1 LPAVIRLAGRLAE
14 DEPPL
19 CPQTVAAVDAFID
32 AMAGMSRAL
41 HPGEWS
47 GVFRRALKA
56 AGWPGDRQLSSHEFQ
71 ARRAFGEVLDG
82 FGRLDGLLGKLSLN
96 EAVRRLSQ
104 LCQQRIFQPETRG
117 QPPIQVLGILESAGL
132 EFDALWVMGMNDD
145 LWPPPRPNPLLPAE
159 LLRAAGAAHA
169 SAEVELD
176 FAQREHARLSL
187 AAPDVTFSYARADGN
202 RILRPSP
209 LIAGI
214 PLAGDAPGEVVTLAR
229 QLGKEAGTACEL
241 LEDAQAPPVAEG
253 EMVSGG
259 SWLLRAQAVC
269 PALGLLPVPARWQG
283 DGRAGRGT

>member
-1 LPAVIRLAGRLAE
+1 
-14 DEPPL
+14 
-19 CPQTVAAVDAFID
+19 
-32 AMAGMSRAL
+32 
-41 HPGEWS
+41 
-47 GVFRRALKA
+47 
-56 AGWPGDRQLSSHEFQ
+56 
-71 ARRAFGEVLDG
+71 
-82 FGRLDGLLGKLSLN
+82 
-96 EAVRRLSQ
+96 
-104 LCQQRIFQPETRG
+104 
-117 QPPIQVLGILESAGL
+117 
-132 EFDALWVMGMNDD
+132 MNDD
-145 LWPPPRPNPLLPAE
+145 LWPPPPRPNPLLPAE

-176 FAQREHARLSL
+176 FAQRVHARLSL
-187 AAPDVTFSYARADGN
+187 AAPDVTFSCARADGN

-214 PLAGDAPGEVVTLAR
+214 PLAGNAPGEVVTLAR
-229 QLGKEAGTACEL
+229 QLGREAGTACEL